1 MRESIANDDVTK
13 TKARYEEGRKKRL
26 NNHGGR
32 GGGGDDDDEYMT
44 STARMHLSIYL
55 PPHSQPADKASSSS
69 YPSSK
74 YAFFSRVTNNSIDF
88 NKGKPPAPEV
98 IHHSN
103 NQPSIQPSIIGTITL
118 EASTG
123 RMIDEEEEEECLEVV
138 CPRSNFHLGRKK
150 GRKIGRNGST
160 PMAGEEEEVIMMMT
174 T

>member
-74 YAFFSRVTNNSIDF
+74 YAFSSRVTNNSIDF
-88 NKGKPPAPEV
+88 NKGKKSPIIVATNQPT
-98 IHHSN
+98 
-103 NQPSIQPSIIGTITL
+103 NQPSIQ
-118 EASTG
+118 
-123 RMIDEEEEEECLEVV
+123 
-138 CPRSNFHLGRKK
+138 HW
-150 GRKIGRNGST
+150 
-160 PMAGEEEEVIMMMT
+160 
-174 T
+174 